1 MTQLTW
7 EGPIPTSGRQR
18 RGVLAP
24 VLGLIALGI
33 CGLVVLGLV
42 ASTVGVAGVIVGALC
57 ALVPVALVVATF
69 LWIDRWEP
77 EPPRLLLFAFLWGA
91 SFAAL
96 SALVINSSAALVA
109 DEVLGRGSGDV
120 IGAVAVA
127 PIVEE
132 AVKGVF
138 LVGLLIFRRREF
150 DGIVDGIVYAGLV
163 AAGFAFTENILYF
176 GRAFSEDATAGSTG
190 GVFALLVMRG
200 VLSPFAHPLFTAMT
214 GIAAGV
220 ASNSRNPVVRM
231 IAVLIGYALAVTL
244 HALWNASASLH
255 EGEAFIGVYAF
266 IMLPLFLA
274 MIAIVVWQRRR
285 EQRIVIEQLP
295 GFAQAGWIAPSEI
308 ALLSSLAG
316 RRGWRAAVR
325 RRSGKR
331 VAKAVTDY
339 QAAVTDLA
347 FLRSR
352 MSRGSVGNE
361 TGMFWHGEALSELAR
376 SRDRAIGHPEALTMA
391 LRHHSPADWTP
402 PPPGPPSGPPGPPPG
417 VPQSYPAPPWP
428 GAGPPPSWP
437 SGPSIRPV
445 TPSGPSGSSPG
456 WPTPPGRREAP
467 HPGSHPGSIAPH
479 GRPDHPPGQVMGPSR
494 YPPPPTGAGVGPGTP
509 PGPDRPGG
517 GSSPGSFS
525 DQPTRRITV
534 RRSGEPSADR
544 PPGPPVPEP
553 RADPTADDDSPTT
566 RR

>member
-57 ALVPVALVVATF
+57 ALVPVAVVVATF

-77 EPPRLLLFAFLWGA
+77 EPPRLLLLAFLWGA
-91 SFAAL
+91 CFAAL
-96 SALVINSSAALVA
+96 SALVINSSAALIA

-120 IGAVAVA
+120 IGAVAIA

-316 RRGWRAAVR
+316 RRGWRTAVR

-352 MSRGSVGNE
+352 MARGSVGNE

-402 PPPGPPSGPPGPPPG
+402 PPPGPPGMPPGM
-417 VPQSYPAPPWP
+417 QSYPAPPWP

-437 SGPSIRPV
+437 AGPPIRPV
-445 TPSGPSGSSPG
+445 TPPGPPGSSG
-456 WPTPPGRREAP
+456 WPTPAGRPEVP
-467 HPGSHPGSIAPH
+467 HAGSHPGSDAPP
-479 GRPDHPPGQVMGPSR
+479 GRPDHPPGQGMVAGR
-494 YPPPPTGAGVGPGTP
+494 YRPPPTGAGAGPGAT
-509 PGPDRPGG
+509 PGPTRSGGRP
-517 GSSPGSFS
+517 SSGSFS

-534 RRSGEPSADR
+534 RRPGDPSADK
-544 PPGPPVPEP
+544 PP
-553 RADPTADDDSPTT
+553 DPAADDDSPTT

>member
-42 ASTVGVAGVIVGALC
+42 ASSVGVAGVIVGALC

-91 SFAAL
+91 CFAAL
-96 SALVINSSAALVA
+96 SALVINSSAALIA

-120 IGAVAVA
+120 VGAVAVA

-176 GRAFSEDATAGSTG
+176 GRAFSEDATAGTTG

-220 ASNSRNPVVRM
+220 ASNSRNPVVRL

-266 IMLPLFLA
+266 IMVPLFLA
-274 MIAIVVWQRRR
+274 MIAIVFWQRRR

-352 MSRGSVGNE
+352 MARGSVGNE

-391 LRHHSPADWTP
+391 LRHHGPADWSP
-402 PPPGPPSGPPGPPPG
+402 PPPGPPPPGPPPG
-417 VPQSYPAPPWP
+417 VPQSYPAPPRP
-428 GAGPPPSWP
+428 GVGPPPSWP
-437 SGPSIRPV
+437 SGPPIRPV
-445 TPSGPSGSSPG
+445 TPPGTSG
-456 WPTPPGRREAP
+456 WPGPDAPPPGP
-467 HPGSHPGSIAPH
+467 HPGSVAPP
-479 GRPDHPPGQVMGPSR
+479 GRPDLPPGPGR
-494 YPPPPTGAGVGPGTP
+494 YLPPPTGTGAGPAAT
-509 PGPDRPGG
+509 PGPARPGARP
-517 GSSPGSFS
+517 SPGSFS

-534 RRSGEPSADR
+534 RRPGEPSADS
-544 PPGPPVPEP
+544 PPSTPLPEQRPEP
-553 RADPTADDDSPTT
+553 SADDDSPTT

>member
-1 MTQLTW
+1 
-7 EGPIPTSGRQR
+7 
-18 RGVLAP
+18 
-24 VLGLIALGI
+24 
-33 CGLVVLGLV
+33 
-42 ASTVGVAGVIVGALC
+42 
-57 ALVPVALVVATF
+57 
-69 LWIDRWEP
+69 
-77 EPPRLLLFAFLWGA
+77 
-91 SFAAL
+91 
-96 SALVINSSAALVA
+96 
-109 DEVLGRGSGDV
+109 
-120 IGAVAVA
+120 
-127 PIVEE
+127 
-132 AVKGVF
+132 
-138 LVGLLIFRRREF
+138 
-150 DGIVDGIVYAGLV
+150 
-163 AAGFAFTENILYF
+163 
-176 GRAFSEDATAGSTG
+176 
-190 GVFALLVMRG
+190 
-200 VLSPFAHPLFTAMT
+200 MT

-402 PPPGPPSGPPGPPPG
+402 PPPGPPPGPPGPPPG

-428 GAGPPPSWP
+428 GPGPPPSWP
-437 SGPSIRPV
+437 GGPSIRPV
-445 TPSGPSGSSPG
+445 TPPGPPGSSPG

-467 HPGSHPGSIAPH
+467 HPGSRSGSHPGSIAPP
-479 GRPDHPPGQVMGPSR
+479 GRPDHPPGPGMGPSR
-494 YPPPPTGAGVGPGTP
+494 YPPPATGAGVGPGTP
-509 PGPDRPGG
+509 PGPNRPGG

-534 RRSGEPSADR
+534 RRSGEPSADK
-544 PPGPPVPEP
+544 PPAPPVPGP